1 MSDECLRSRSDS
13 RYDDENDRMSVYQQV
28 RRIVLPAVIC
38 IARPARS
45 IDVLAVG
52 PFFVAGS
59 LTADVSAESRSGAA
73 QVAGRHDTADP
84 GSAGPDSA
92 GPDSARPDSAR
103 PDSAPA
109 AWIERRAVGA
119 ATNWDTAK
127 PAAGSA
133 PGQSNIAEW
142 ANGKATARTASSR
155 A

>member
-1 MSDECLRSRSDS
+1 
-13 RYDDENDRMSVYQQV
+13 MSVYQQV

-38 IARPARS
+38 MARPARS

-52 PFFVAGS
+52 PFFVAAS
-59 LTADVSAESRSGAA
+59 LTADVSAESCSGAA
-73 QVAGRHDTADP
+73 PVAGRHDTAGTDSAGP

-142 ANGKATARTASSR
+142 ANGKATVRTASSR

>member
-52 PFFVAGS
+52 PFFVAAS
-59 LTADVSAESRSGAA
+59 RTADVSAESCSGAA
-73 QVAGRHDTADP
+73 PVAGRHDTA
-84 GSAGPDSA
+84 GTDSA
-92 GPDSARPDSAR
+92 GPGSGR